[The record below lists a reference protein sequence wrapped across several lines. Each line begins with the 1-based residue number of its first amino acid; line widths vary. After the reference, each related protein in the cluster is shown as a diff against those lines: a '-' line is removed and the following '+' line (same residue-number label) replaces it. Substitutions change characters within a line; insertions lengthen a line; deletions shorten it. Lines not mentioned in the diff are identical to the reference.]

1 MPGEYCP
8 EVRKTSMELKIVL
21 DLKGLK
27 CLGCAANIEKAVSG
41 LRGVKS
47 AHVDL
52 APSKGIVVLDTGK
65 VSTRDVIAA
74 IRKAG
79 YDASLT
85 E

>member
-1 MPGEYCP
+1 
-8 EVRKTSMELKIVL
+8 MEAKIVL

-27 CLGCAANIEKAVSG
+27 CMGCVTTIEKAVTS

-52 APSKGIVVLDTGK
+52 APSKGIIVLDPSK
-65 VSTRDVIAA
+65 VSTKDVILA

-85 E
+85 D